1 MSDGSNT
8 SQKILLEP
16 LKNIG
21 AQDILKVGSTFEG
34 VLRKR
39 GGRLGSLLSMGSSKW
54 KQRFVV
60 ISQGCVYCFKD
71 EYAMRPQSA
80 FSLSV
85 YESVQETTVPNVL
98 HVFEIK
104 HEDST
109 KSSQL
114 FASETEA
121 KRKTW
126 IAYIHDAI
134 TQVHQ
139 HSGGS
144 QKLSND
150 SDEGISMTRK
160 SRMSRAPLPPLPPTP
175 DDDTKYK
182 HKTKSEYSLES
193 DDEEEDEYSEIA
205 EARETRKMPRG
216 AVGGVQ
222 VMPTA
227 GTPARQDTMGKRPAI
242 PLPKTPDQIKQAEKL
257 KQAGRKGYEDVTT
270 PEGKL
275 PDYVNEDV
283 FKEDEFFF
291 NSTDKA
297 EAHRLLSSHPIG
309 TFLVRLGNSTPT
321 VLSVQT
327 PLGIKEFQI
336 VENESGKVSI
346 NRTQYFPALQNM
358 LCFYNQNDLPKKE
371 YTVKLIKG
379 YNNKS

>member
-1 MSDGSNT
+1 MSDGSSA

-21 AQDILKVGSTFEG
+21 AQDILKVGSTYEG

-39 GGRLGSLLSMGSSKW
+39 GGRIGNLLHIGSAKW

-60 ISQGCVYCFKD
+60 ISQGCVYSFKD
-71 EYAMRPQSA
+71 EYALRPQSA

-85 YESVQETTVPNVL
+85 YESVQETTIPNVL

-104 HEDST
+104 HEDRSRP
-109 KSSQL
+109 SQL

-144 QKLSND
+144 QKLSAD
-150 SDEGISMTRK
+150 SDEGISMTPK
-160 SRMSRAPLPPLPPTP
+160 KRMSRAPLPPLPPTP
-175 DDDTKYK
+175 DDTKYK
-182 HKTKSEYSLES
+182 HKSKSEYSLES
-193 DDEEEDEYSEIA
+193 DDEEEYSEIK
-205 EARETRKMPRG
+205 EEQEMRRLPRG
-216 AVGGVQ
+216 ATGGVQ
-222 VMPTA
+222 VMPT
-227 GTPARQDTMGKRPAI
+227 GTPKRQDTISRRPAI
-242 PLPKTPDQIKQAEKL
+242 PLPETPDQRNQTSTLERKQAA
-257 KQAGRKGYEDVTT
+257 KQGYEDVAK

-275 PDYVNEDV
+275 PDYVNEET
-283 FKEDEFFF
+283 FKDEDFFF
-291 NSTDKA
+291 NDKNKE
-297 EAHRLLSSHPIG
+297 EAHRLLGVHPVG

-336 VENESGKVSI
+336 AENDAGKVSI
-346 NRTQYFPALQNM
+346 NRSQYFPTLQNM

-371 YTVKLIKG
+371 YKVKLVKG
-379 YNNKS
+379 FKS